1 MKLKRNVRQR
11 RLPLSLS
18 CFFVVAGATCIA
30 AAQPQPPVR
39 SDAWQAVECST
50 FGLEDM
56 PGNAECGY
64 VTVPLRHARPNGPT
78 IQLAT
83 VVIRSEDDSRK
94 PDPLFIAQGGPG
106 GSSIDTY
113 ARILATV
120 ADYNPAPNRDLVI
133 WDQRGTLWSKPALV
147 CPEIGAAELKASL
160 EGAVDLSPE
169 EELEPFRVCF
179 ERLAQEVV
187 DFSAF
192 NSVENAHDIEALR
205 LALGYESINFY
216 GVSYGTELGQYLMRE
231 HPEHLRAVILDAVVP
246 MDFNL
251 VTEVAFV
258 KQRIGEKYFDSC
270 AADPRCAE
278 AFPDLGQRFL
288 KLLDRLDAEPAIVE
302 VRKQDDPF
310 GEPYRI
316 ELDGESLEGILYQAL
331 YMDSL
336 QPLIPYVVDR
346 ADHGD
351 YNLLSSMLLPMVLFD
366 DTFAEGMYMTVVC
379 AERGGTDLKE
389 TAYPG
394 VVERLAQEGREGA
407 ETILAVCREW
417 GIELLDPETREPV
430 ESDIPTLLLSGDF
443 DPITPPAFA
452 ARVGETLAYD
462 FQVVFPKGTHGQAV
476 SDPCAN
482 AIITSF
488 LDDPEREPDAPCAA
502 TPPSVYTVP
511 GDLII
516 LPPLKE
522 ATRPRIKGISRVALG
537 SGVMFLGLFVL
548 SSAPLFYPIGWAV
561 QRLRHRRTEVRKG
574 GWGAALSGLAPWLA
588 VVAFLVLAGF
598 LLALGWAL
606 AADLASPAL
615 LFLGA
620 VLSEFR
626 WVFALALLFALVVT
640 LMVVATV
647 ALWTGSHRSL
657 AGRLYFSA
665 LTVTALGVVFTLWKM
680 QLLTAF
686 FSG

>member
-1 MKLKRNVRQR
+1 MESKRNAPHR
-11 RLPLSLS
+11 RLVLSLS
-18 CFFVVAGATCIA
+18 CFLVIAGAPWIS
-30 AAQPQPPVR
+30 AAQSPPDAR

-50 FGLEDM
+50 FKLEDM
-56 PGNAECGY
+56 PGNADCGY

-106 GSSIDTY
+106 GSSIKTY
-113 ARILATV
+113 AEFLAKI
-120 ADYNPAPNRDLVI
+120 ADFNPAPNRDLVI

-147 CPEIGAAELKASL
+147 CPEIGAAELEAML
-160 EGAVDLSPE
+160 EGAAELSPE

-179 ERLAQEVV
+179 ERLAKEVV

-205 LALGYESINFY
+205 LALGYELINFY

-246 MDFNL
+246 TDFNL

-270 AADPRCAE
+270 AADPRCAA

-302 VRKQDDPF
+302 VRKKDDPF

-316 ELDGESLEGILYQAL
+316 VLDGESLEGLLYHAL

-336 QPLIPYVVDR
+336 QPFIPYIVDR

-366 DTFAEGMYMTVVC
+366 DTFAQGMWMTVVC
-379 AERGGTDLKE
+379 AERGDTNLSE

-394 VVERLAQEGREGA
+394 VVERLAEEELEDA
-407 ETILAVCREW
+407 EKILAVCREW
-417 GIELLDPETREPV
+417 SIELLDFDIEQPV
-430 ESDIPTLLLSGDF
+430 VSDIPTLLLSGDF

-452 ARVGETLAYD
+452 ASVGETLTHD

-476 SDPCAN
+476 TDPCAN

-488 LDDPEREPDAPCAA
+488 LDDPEREPDSTCAA
-502 TPPSVYTVP
+502 TPPSAYTVP
-511 GDLII
+511 SDLII
-516 LPPLKE
+516 LPALKE
-522 ATRPRIKGISRVALG
+522 ATRPRIEGIARVALG
-537 SGVMFLGLFVL
+537 SGVVLLGLFVL
-548 SSAPLFYPIGWAV
+548 SSAPLFYPIGWAG
-561 QRLRHRRTEVRKG
+561 QRLRHRPPERHDRG
-574 GWGAALSGLAPWLA
+574 LGNILSRLAPWLA

-598 LLALGWAL
+598 LMALGRAL
-606 AADLASPAL
+606 ATDLLNPTL
-615 LFLGA
+615 MYLGA

-626 WVFALALLFALVVT
+626 WVFALALLFALVMT
-640 LMVVATV
+640 LMVVTAV

-657 AGRLYFSA
+657 AGRLYFTA
-665 LTVTALGVVFTLWKM
+665 LTITALGVVYTLWKM

-686 FSG
+686 F